1 MKVILLAD
9 EASGSVESAKS
20 ICSVLESS
28 FGIGDVTIRST
39 SVPSD
44 RLLSTVR
51 SLSNESVVYAVL
63 CPAASSASASVSAS
77 PSAPAAV
84 IELLQ
89 REAPAPIVSCANDA
103 TAAASALQIA
113 RSCAPS
119 SDAIRSAVLRNLSS
133 ARQSSLIRDIQLQTS
148 SGPYL
153 TKISSAYD
161 AKNQITGDAVTF
173 AAPTGG
179 SSTPVRI
186 SGKVRDRYD
195 LGDRL
200 ALVTTDR
207 QSGFDRMLALVPYK
221 GAVLNLTSAYWFEKT
236 AHIIPNHI
244 ISAPHPNVSVVK
256 KCTPFPI
263 EFVVR

>member
-9 EASGSVESAKS
+9 EANVESAKS

-28 FGIGDVTIRST
+28 FGISDVTIRST

-51 SLSNESVVYAVL
+51 SLSDESVVYAVI
-63 CPAASSASASVSAS
+63 CPAPSTFTAASESA
-77 PSAPAAV
+77 AAV
-84 IELLQ
+84 INLLE
-89 REAPAPIVSCANDA
+89 REAPAPVVSCADDAAA
-103 TAAASALQIA
+103 TASSALRIA
-113 RSCAPS
+113 RSCSPA
-119 SDAIRSAVLRNLSS
+119 SDAIRLAVFRNLSS
-133 ARQSSLIRDIQLQTS
+133 ARQSSLVRDIQLQTS

-153 TKISSAYD
+153 MKISAAYD
-161 AKNQITGDAVTF
+161 AGNQITGDGVTF
-173 AAPTGG
+173 TPTTDG
-179 SSTPVRI
+179 SATPVRI

-244 ISAPHPNVSVVK
+244 ISVPHPNVSVVK
-256 KCTPFPI
+256 KCAPFPI

>member
-1 MKVILLAD
+1 MKVILLAE
-9 EASGSVESAKS
+9 EASSESAKS
-20 ICSVLESS
+20 ICSVLEST
-28 FGIGDVTIRST
+28 FGISDVTVRST

-51 SLSNESVVYAVL
+51 SLSDESVVYAIL
-63 CPAASSASASVSAS
+63 CPATSSASASASNLSSSSVS
-77 PSAPAAV
+77 SAIV
-84 IELLQ
+84 DLLQ
-89 REAPAPIVSCANDA
+89 REAPAPIVSCSNDA
-103 TAAASALQIA
+103 TATACALRIA
-113 RSCAPS
+113 RSCAPA
-119 SDAIRSAVLRNLSS
+119 SDAIRSAVSRNLSS

-153 TKISSAYD
+153 SKISAAYD
-161 AKNQITGDAVTF
+161 SENQITGDAVTF
-173 AAPTGG
+173 AAAANG
-179 SSTPVRI
+179 STPPVRI

-244 ISAPHPNVSVVK
+244 ISVPHPNVSVVK